1 MMADLRNC
9 PECGRLFAYQG
20 RNLCKKCQEEEEN
33 EYLVVRR
40 YVREHPGATVFE
52 VAEETGVEEE
62 KILQFLRDG
71 RLQSKGLTSVLECE
85 RCGKKISSGRYCPQC
100 IKELDSQIQGVIGHN
115 TRKQPE
121 ARKDSKDKM
130 FTRDGYWRDRG

>member
-9 PECGRLFAYQG
+9 PQCGRLFAYQG

-71 RLQSKGLTSVLECE
+71 RLQSKGLTAVLECE
-85 RCGKKISSGRYCPQC
+85 RCGQKISSGRYCQQC
-100 IKELDSQIQGVIGHN
+100 IKELDSQIKGIITDN
-115 TRKQPE
+115 SRKQPE
-121 ARKDSKDKM
+121 VRREPKDKM
-130 FTRDGYWRDRG
+130 FTKDGYWKDKG